1 MRPGVPIVPKVII
14 AVLVLVCVG
23 CGTSTGEQP
32 IDSAAGGEGS
42 VTPVNPVSVKDL
54 LALLPAPAGWER
66 ERPTGERPTTPVNFV
81 NVMVRLMKG
90 DATVTAKITD
100 TALNQVLV
108 APLATSLAG
117 NDDRKTSNGYEKAIR
132 VGDSPAFEKWDA
144 ATKSGTVTVVVN
156 KRFIVEIDGSSI
168 DDPKVLHEILEK
180 IDLRKLADLN
190 EKPARGS

>member
-1 MRPGVPIVPKVII
+1 MRPMVIL
-14 AVLVLVCVG
+14 ALLVLT
-23 CGTSTGEQP
+23 CGACGKSRGEQP
-32 IDSAAGGEGS
+32 INSAAGGEGS
-42 VTPVNPVSVKDL
+42 VTPANPVSVRDL

-66 ERPTGERPTTPVNFV
+66 EKPTGERPTTPVNFAD
-81 NVMVRLMKG
+81 VMVRLMKG

-100 TALNQVLV
+100 TALNPVLV
-108 APLATSLAG
+108 APYASSLAG
-117 NDDRKTSNGYEKAIR
+117 ADDRKTSSGYEKAIR

>member
-1 MRPGVPIVPKVII
+1 MRPMVIL
-14 AVLVLVCVG
+14 ALLVLTCVA
-23 CGTSTGEQP
+23 CGTSREAQS
-32 IDSAAGGEGS
+32 IESAAGGEGS
-42 VTPVNPVSVKDL
+42 VTPANPVSVRDL

-66 ERPTGERPTTPVNFV
+66 EKPTGERPTTPVNFAD
-81 NVMVRLMKG
+81 VMVRLMKG

-100 TALNQVLV
+100 TALNPVLV
-108 APLATSLAG
+108 APYASSLAG
-117 NDDRKTSNGYEKAIR
+117 ADDRKTSSGYEKAIR

>member
-1 MRPGVPIVPKVII
+1 MRPMVIL
-14 AVLVLVCVG
+14 ALLMLTCVA
-23 CGTSTGEQP
+23 CGKSRGEQP
-32 IDSAAGGEGS
+32 INSAAGGEGS
-42 VTPVNPVSVKDL
+42 VTPANPVSVRDL

-66 ERPTGERPTTPVNFV
+66 ERPTGERPTTPVNFAD
-81 NVMVRLMKG
+81 VMVRLMKG
-90 DATVTAKITD
+90 DATVSAKITD
-100 TALNQVLV
+100 TALNQALV
-108 APLATSLAG
+108 APYASSLAG
-117 NDDRKTSNGYEKAIR
+117 DDDRKTSSGYEKAIR

-168 DDPKVLHEILEK
+168 DDPKVLHEILDK